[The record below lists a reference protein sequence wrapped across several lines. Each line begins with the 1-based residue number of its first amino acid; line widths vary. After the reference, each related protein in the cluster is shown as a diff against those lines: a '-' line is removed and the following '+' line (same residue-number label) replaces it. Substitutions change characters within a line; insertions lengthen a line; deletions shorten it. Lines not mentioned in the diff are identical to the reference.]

1 MIDKFPLS
9 LKLCYTEDAV
19 TVGRKSCPKCGGV
32 YPSNAEFCALDGE
45 RLRSGDEDILIG
57 RTIGRYEI
65 VNQVGQ
71 GGMARLYRA
80 KHKFLPQEFAI
91 KFLFGEFAANPQ
103 IVTRFQREAQ
113 AVSKI
118 KHPNIVQTVDFG
130 QTDEGLPFMVME
142 FIEGAS
148 LSQYIAAHHPLPLT
162 VIADLAKQLSSG
174 LHAAHDEGFVHRD
187 LKPGN
192 VMISERPEGLHATIL
207 DFGLV
212 HLKEQPDEDVNK
224 LTRSGQILGTPAY
237 MSPEQI
243 DGTGVSAKTD
253 LYALG
258 IVIHELIT
266 GRAPFSGSMSSVMNQ
281 HLFESAPELP
291 KAGGLE
297 SIALQLLQKHPD
309 DRPADAQ
316 TVYTLIDQL
325 IQSKSLENA
334 EKEERASART
344 TPGKV
349 QETTHRGRPE
359 TSETQFDLPSVS
371 EPVNSRLFPILVLVL
386 ICGALV
392 AGLLSSQQRDN
403 PTPVAIAPEASPPVA
418 VIRPKEDL
426 KPKTETDALSKRNR
440 KRPSPKKTKRQNS
453 PKVRPENPKVPST
466 PESSAPVNTEPKTNR
481 PTAKEEADD
490 TSNSLKPSGVPESTD
505 EPKKEP
511 ETKITES
518 KEATDTTIEVEVEI
532 EASPSPAKKKANS
545 LGSMAKDFKN
555 KSKNQK
561 RDPEWMKKR
570 LAELEQSSGANTR
583 NADRKQADDYKKSAI
598 DAIGQ
603 KRLVRAEIELGF
615 CLELVPKHSDCNKLM
630 GIVREEK
637 GDKKGALKYYRR
649 YLSVTP
655 KAPDRAFIEE
665 KMAKIEREKN

>member
-19 TVGRKSCPKCGGV
+19 TVTRKSCPKCGGI

-45 RLRSGDEDILIG
+45 RLGSGDEDILIG

-65 VNQVGQ
+65 VCQVGQ

-80 KHKFLPQEFAI
+80 RHKFLPQEFAI

-103 IVTRFQREAQ
+103 IVTRFHREAQ
-113 AVSKI
+113 AVSQI

-148 LSQYIAAHHPLPLT
+148 LSQYIAAHHPLPLP
-162 VIADLAKQLSSG
+162 VIADLAKQLASG
-174 LHAAHDEGFVHRD
+174 LSAAHAEGFVHRD

-212 HLKEQPDEDVNK
+212 HLKEQSDEDVSK

-281 HLFESAPELP
+281 HLFETAPELP
-291 KAGGLE
+291 TAGGLE
-297 SIALQLLQKHPD
+297 SIALQLLQKQPD
-309 DRPADAQ
+309 DRPDDAQ
-316 TVYTLIDQL
+316 AVYTLIDEL
-325 IQSKSLENA
+325 VQSKALEKA
-334 EKEERASART
+334 DRTLRPSASQSTASVLNT
-344 TPGKV
+344 TN
-349 QETTHRGRPE
+349 QERPE
-359 TSETQFDLPSVS
+359 TSETHFEMHSGS
-371 EPVNSRLFPILVLVL
+371 EPAKFKPFPFLILVLLGVAL
-386 ICGALV
+386 GAFLLRAQEEKEPAAV
-392 AGLLSSQQRDN
+392 AM
-403 PTPVAIAPEASPPVA
+403 APETPPAAA
-418 VIRPKEDL
+418 VVLPKDDTNSKT
-426 KPKTETDALSKRNR
+426 KPVLQNKETKKKSKRSSR
-440 KRPSPKKTKRQNS
+440 KR
-453 PKVRPENPKVPST
+453 T
-466 PESSAPVNTEPKTNR
+466 PQPKTNQT
-481 PTAKEEADD
+481 PPQPKAASTTAPQVKTPPAEEPGATPQKSKDNETEISASPSPEAQPPKEKSEETKKEE
-490 TSNSLKPSGVPESTD
+490 ST
-505 EPKKEP
+505 
-511 ETKITES
+511 
-518 KEATDTTIEVEVEI
+518 TTVEVEVEI
-532 EASPSPAKKKANS
+532 EPPSTNS
-545 LGSMAKDFKN
+545 NREQNALGSIAKDFSD
-555 KSKNQK
+555 KSKNKK
-561 RDPEWMKKR
+561 RDPQWMKKR
-570 LAELEQSSGANTR
+570 LAELEESSGSQART
-583 NADRKQADDYKKSAI
+583 ADRKQADEYKKSAI
-598 DAIGQ
+598 EAIGK

-649 YLSVTP
+649 YLAVTP
-655 KAPDRAFIEE
+655 KAPDRAFIED
-665 KMAKIEREKN
+665 KIRKIENENR

>member
-1 MIDKFPLS
+1 VLDKFPLS

-45 RLRSGDEDILIG
+45 RLQSGNEDILIG

-65 VNQVGQ
+65 VSQVGQ

-80 KHKFLPQEFAI
+80 RHKFLPQEFAI

-142 FIEGAS
+142 FIEGVS
-148 LSQYIAAHHPLPLT
+148 LSKYIATHHPISLT

-212 HLKEQPDEDVNK
+212 HLKEQSDEDVNK

-258 IVIHELIT
+258 IVIHEMIT

-297 SIALQLLQKHPD
+297 TITLQLLQKQPQ
-309 DRPADAQ
+309 DRPADAK
-316 TVYTLIDQL
+316 TVYELIDQL

-334 EKEERASART
+334 EKAERYSKRTSA
-344 TPGKV
+344 GSV
-349 QETTHRGRPE
+349 QDTTHRGRPE
-359 TSETQFDLPSVS
+359 TSETQFDLPMVS
-371 EPVNSRLFPILVLVL
+371 KPAKFELFPMLVLLLV
-386 ICGALV
+386 GVALV
-392 AGLLSSQQRDN
+392 TWLLNDQEKERPN
-403 PTPVAIAPEASPPVA
+403 PIAIAPEVSPPA
-418 VIRPKEDL
+418 AIIRSEEEL
-426 KPKTETDALSKRNR
+426 KPKTEKDAPRPKNR
-440 KRPSPKKTKRQNS
+440 KRPSAKKTKRQNA
-453 PKVRPENPKVPST
+453 PKIRPRT
-466 PESSAPVNTEPKTNR
+466 PVTPSAPEPSAQIDTKPKSNP
-481 PTAKEEADD
+481 PTAEEKPED
-490 TSNSLKPSGVPESTD
+490 TAQSKKPNSTTKITD
-505 EPKKEP
+505 LTRKEP
-511 ETKITES
+511 ETKLNES
-518 KEATDTTIEVEVEI
+518 KEKTDTTVEVEVEI
-532 EASPSPAKKKANS
+532 EAPPSSANTKMNS

-570 LAELEQSSGANTR
+570 LAELERSSGSEAR
-583 NADRKQADDYKKSAI
+583 SVDRKQADDYKKSAI
-598 DAIGQ
+598 DAIGK

-665 KMAKIEREKN
+665 KVAKIERGKN